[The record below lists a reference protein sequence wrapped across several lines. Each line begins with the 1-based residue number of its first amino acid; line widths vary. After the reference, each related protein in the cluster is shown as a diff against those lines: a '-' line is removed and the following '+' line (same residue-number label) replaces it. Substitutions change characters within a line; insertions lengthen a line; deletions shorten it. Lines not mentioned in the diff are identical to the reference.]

1 MLWPDPGM
9 WKPCIGTPPRPQPAS
24 HSSPLPVTRGAWSM
38 VFIFCARRVFP
49 FVEYSICTTV
59 TLQFTKSNWAGA
71 WATVAQARGQPGA
84 ALQ

>member
-1 MLWPDPGM
+1 
-9 WKPCIGTPPRPQPAS
+9 
-24 HSSPLPVTRGAWSM
+24 M
-38 VFIFCARRVFP
+38 VFIFCTRRVFP